1 MYGLLHR
8 FYHDTLANG
17 QVVKAV
23 ASNRNGSTNPYIAAD
38 NNNKYIPNFTDTY
51 FNIKRLT
58 AADYNYFFPSTPYT
72 GFNVVDARVVNN
84 DITAENGVIHEID
97 KVITPLP
104 SIDEYLRT
112 KPEYSEFRRLY
123 NRYMVNFQLNA
134 DATRRYQVLTRDNQQ
149 VYVKA
154 YNTLLA
160 FSPNNENF
168 KRELDNE
175 GQQNGWSIFV
185 PCNEVL
191 LNYVNT
197 VILEHFKNFR
207 KRPGAGDR

>member
-1 MYGLLHR
+1 MLPTG
-8 FYHDTLANG
+8 
-17 QVVKAV
+17 
-23 ASNRNGSTNPYIAAD
+23 NGSTNPYIAAD
-38 NNNKYIPNFTDTY
+38 NNNKYIPFFTDTY

-58 AADYNYFFPSTPYT
+58 ATDYNYFFPSTPYT
-72 GFNVVDARVVNN
+72 GFNVVDARVVNK

-112 KPEYSEFRRLY
+112 KPEYNEFRKLY

-134 DATRRYQVLTRDNQQ
+134 DATRRYQVLTGDNQQ
-149 VYVKA
+149 VYIKA
-154 YNTLLA
+154 YNNLLA

-168 KRELDNE
+168 KREQDND

-185 PCNEVL
+185 PRNEAL
-191 LNYVNT
+191 LNYVNS
-197 VILEHFKNFR
+197 VILEHYRTFENAPAQVIADFLN
-207 KRPGAGDR
+207 AHMW